1 MKNLNKDGIYVW
13 ACDFSKSRGEGLL
26 GRNFIYNCSQHTSK
40 NFYINGLAYSYS
52 KKQNIKIKTN
62 LIHNYLYPFLG
73 VIKIWYQH
81 LSKKKTIYLN
91 YLPLWNFLIFL
102 LLPKKTLLGPITGG
116 AYYGNSKSLNSFI
129 RRYIFPFFYLI
140 SLKIIEKKYSKVI
153 FSTNLL
159 KSYVNK
165 KNKYLFNY
173 CLNIYEEKLFK
184 QKKKYDLIFYYRPHK
199 NRNNFEQKKLIKKLV
214 DNYYNVIIIGD
225 NPYIEKSLYLGNL
238 TRDNALKYMQQSK
251 FAINNNENIYSLFCL
266 DALSSGTKVINFR
279 NKKVKENFF
288 DNGAIIQKK
297 IDNVDKQFLW
307 LKKLLE
313 SRNRKKISAN
323 KNYFNNKKKI
333 KNYFLNLNL

>member
-116 AYYGNSKSLNSFI
+116 AYYGL
-129 RRYIFPFFYLI
+129 
-140 SLKIIEKKYSKVI
+140 
-153 FSTNLL
+153 
-159 KSYVNK
+159 
-165 KNKYLFNY
+165 
-173 CLNIYEEKLFK
+173 
-184 QKKKYDLIFYYRPHK
+184 
-199 NRNNFEQKKLIKKLV
+199 
-214 DNYYNVIIIGD
+214 
-225 NPYIEKSLYLGNL
+225 
-238 TRDNALKYMQQSK
+238 
-251 FAINNNENIYSLFCL
+251 
-266 DALSSGTKVINFR
+266 
-279 NKKVKENFF
+279 
-288 DNGAIIQKK
+288 
-297 IDNVDKQFLW
+297 
-307 LKKLLE
+307 
-313 SRNRKKISAN
+313 
-323 KNYFNNKKKI
+323 
-333 KNYFLNLNL
+333 

>member
-1 MKNLNKDGIYVW
+1 M
-13 ACDFSKSRGEGLL
+13 
-26 GRNFIYNCSQHTSK
+26 
-40 NFYINGLAYSYS
+40 
-52 KKQNIKIKTN
+52 
-62 LIHNYLYPFLG
+62 
-73 VIKIWYQH
+73 YQH
-81 LSKKKTIYLN
+81 LSKKTIYLN

-184 QKKKYDLIFYYRPHK
+184 QKKYDLIFYYRPHK

-225 NPYIEKSLYLGNL
+225 NPYIENLYIW
-238 TRDNALKYMQQSK
+238 
-251 FAINNNENIYSLFCL
+251 AI
-266 DALSSGTKVINFR
+266 
-279 NKKVKENFF
+279 
-288 DNGAIIQKK
+288 
-297 IDNVDKQFLW
+297 
-307 LKKLLE
+307 
-313 SRNRKKISAN
+313 
-323 KNYFNNKKKI
+323 
-333 KNYFLNLNL
+333 